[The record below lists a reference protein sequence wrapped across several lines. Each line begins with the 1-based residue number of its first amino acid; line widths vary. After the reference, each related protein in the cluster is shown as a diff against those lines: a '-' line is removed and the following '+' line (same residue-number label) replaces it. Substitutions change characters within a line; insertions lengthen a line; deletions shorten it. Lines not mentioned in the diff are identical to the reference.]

1 MAVTNIGYKTDSD
14 VVKTEARNRASRDE
28 AVLVSGSGIVLC
40 GTVLGTLTTGG
51 KKKPLT
57 LGASDGSQNATDII
71 LQRADATAADV
82 PVVTLARGVAEVVLQ
97 ALVWPVGIN
106 ATQKAA
112 ALAQLEAKLITAR
125 NGV

>member
-1 MAVTNIGYKTDSD
+1 MAVTSIAYKTDTD

-28 AVLVSGSGIVLC
+28 SILASGSGLVLC
-40 GTVLGTLTTGG
+40 GTVLGTVTVSG

-57 LGASDGSQNATDII
+57 VGASDGTQNATDII
-71 LQRADATAADV
+71 LQKADATSADV
-82 PVVTLARGVAEVVLQ
+82 NVVTLSRGVAEVVSQ
-97 ALVWPVGIN
+97 ALIWPVGITG
-106 ATQKAA
+106 TQKAA